1 MDTTKSIFWN
11 NSNIIIG
18 LLILVSGLYLINKK
32 LNLIEN
38 FPHED
43 GHIEGPEEC
52 TPTGGFTRTGLIK
65 CQDGV
70 CSNEQC
76 CSALSTPR
84 DIWLIGKMK
93 CINYEEARRI
103 KIN

>member
-1 MDTTKSIFWN
+1 Y
-11 NSNIIIG
+11 NSYIIIG
-18 LLILVSGLYLINKK
+18 LLILLGAIFLINKK

-43 GHIEGPEEC
+43 GHIQGPEEC
-52 TPTGGFTRTGLIK
+52 THTGGFTRTGLISCK
-65 CQDGV
+65 DGV

-84 DIWLIGKMK
+84 DIILIGKMK
-93 CINYEEARRI
+93 CISYEEAKELR
-103 KIN
+103 